1 MSKTY
6 VPVALRQTVKAR
18 AKGLCEYCLIHEE
31 DTYFGCQID
40 HIISEKHGG
49 STQKS
54 NLAYACSY
62 CNRNKGSDIGSI
74 VWETQRFCRFFNPR
88 NDRWSEHFR
97 LDGVRISSRTPIGE
111 VTARILDFNHINRL
125 IEREELAALRRYP
138 APDAFALIST
148 VQS

>member
-18 AKGLCEYCLIHEE
+18 AKGLCE
-31 DTYFGCQID
+31 F
-40 HIISEKHGG
+40 
-49 STQKS
+49 
-54 NLAYACSY
+54 
-62 CNRNKGSDIGSI
+62 
-74 VWETQRFCRFFNPR
+74 
-88 NDRWSEHFR
+88 
-97 LDGVRISSRTPIGE
+97 GE